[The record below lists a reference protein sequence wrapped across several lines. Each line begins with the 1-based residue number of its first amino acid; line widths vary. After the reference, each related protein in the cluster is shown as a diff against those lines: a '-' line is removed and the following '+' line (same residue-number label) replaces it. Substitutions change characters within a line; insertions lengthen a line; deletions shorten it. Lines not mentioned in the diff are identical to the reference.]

1 MLNHHDRD
9 ALEQIARQLEATD
22 PALAKLLCAG
32 KMPGRPRVARLLLV
46 MLGVTGWLLLIIGL
60 AAASPGIAVSG
71 VVALIGAVF
80 LFAVRYLGKHG

>member
-9 ALEQIARQLEATD
+9 ALEQIARQLEASD
-22 PALAKLLCAG
+22 PALAKLLSG
-32 KMPGRPRVARLLLV
+32 SKMPGRPRVARLLLV

-60 AAASPGIAVSG
+60 ATASPGIAVSG

-80 LFAVRYLGKHG
+80 LFTVRYLGKHG